1 MRTAVDKLC
10 FTILL
15 GAAAAAVHAEDWP
28 HWRGPRGIGVS
39 GETNLP
45 ERWSATEQVAWKA
58 PVAGAG
64 ISTPVVAGGRV
75 YVTSQIGEGVS
86 RRCAIGPDTCLYRAL
101 ARYALLRES
110 GYAPRFVMGV
120 DEDDV
125 ASGHAWLELDG
136 APFLEPG
143 SPRFCRT
150 FEHPPRA

>member
-1 MRTAVDKLC
+1 MPLIRTAVRRARCAARYVALRIDVVRRFRSDPLDA
-10 FTILL
+10 LL
-15 GAAAAAVHAEDWP
+15 ASLDRPTARATLTRED
-28 HWRGPRGIGVS
+28 V
-39 GETNLP
+39 T
-45 ERWSATEQVAWKA
+45 
-58 PVAGAG
+58 AG
-64 ISTPVVAGGRV
+64 IAF
-75 YVTSQIGEGVS
+75 GEGVS

-150 FEHPPRA
+150 FEHPPRT